1 MANTHSATKD
11 PAQDFEPSD
20 EMLAKVKANMDKT
33 DFGGDEDST
42 PEVPAETTP
51 EKTPPAEE
59 ETIPIIEPTDTPPT
73 EKSGEVILPDAYRR
87 AAIHNKWTPEE
98 IDTFFERDP
107 DLAMK
112 TFENIHTS
120 TNEQSRGWANL
131 GQATIAAQNKTV
143 APDPA
148 PVSPT
153 QPQTGIDLSK
163 LEEEYADD
171 PILDVVKKLVT
182 QVTELGN
189 RPAPTQITQ
198 QTPATDMSTTEREIH
213 QFFSDPTLMADPEY
227 YGMGKERGDLTPN
240 QQANRGKVLMT
251 GDHLIVGA
259 AAHGKDLSNMN
270 ALAQAHL
277 LEAAPSLKSETVA
290 DIKTT
295 LTKREQNID
304 FKPTA
309 NSPVAKTQADKD
321 KSVIANAAKGL
332 KKIFGGN

>member
-1 MANTHSATKD
+1 MANTDSAIKD
-11 PAQDFEPSD
+11 PAQEFKPSD
-20 EMLAKVKANMDKT
+20 EMLASVQANMDKA
-33 DFGGDEDST
+33 DFGDDKVST
-42 PEVPAETTP
+42 PEVPAEATPVETPPTEEKTTP
-51 EKTPPAEE
+51 T
-59 ETIPIIEPTDTPPT
+59 IEPTDTPPT
-73 EKSGEVILPDAYRR
+73 EKSDEVVLPDAYRR

-98 IDTFFERDP
+98 IDTFFKRDP
-107 DLAMK
+107 DLALK

-131 GQATIAAQNKTV
+131 GQATIAAQNKTA

-148 PVSPT
+148 PVSPA
-153 QPQTGIDLSK
+153 QSATGIDLSK

-189 RPAPTQITQ
+189 RPAPAQVIQ
-198 QTPATDMSTTEREIH
+198 QTPATDMSTTEREIQ

-240 QQANRGKVLMT
+240 QQANRDKVLMT

-259 AAHGKDLSNMN
+259 AAHGQDLSNMN

-309 NSPVAKTQADKD
+309 AQPIAPTEKD
-321 KSVIANAAKGL
+321 KEKGVIARAAKGL
-332 KKIFGGN
+332 KALYNKK